1 MKRMIFN
8 LCQKGGLRIA
18 VCALAMGFSM
28 GVYAQTD
35 DDFEEQETTT
45 IKKPKRSE
53 VKQKVYP
60 TMSVK
65 GVVSDLATG
74 KPLAGVQLRSLAND
88 RYTAM
93 TDENGAFTI
102 KVPVFTTALYVHT
115 PEYLSQQVAIKA
127 EEDGQQIVVKML
139 SDKFQTMYGTGTD
152 YTAKRTAQINRFGVV
167 VDNEIANKL
176 GGDMHSIQRSGA
188 IDGGASMFIRGMNSI
203 TSDAQPLVLIDGV
216 EIDMQRN
223 RYSLHDGQF
232 NNILANISPDDIEKV
247 TVLKNATALYGAR
260 GANGVV
266 LINTKRGHSMATR
279 IDVNISAGLQL
290 IPQLPTMMNA
300 SQYRSYASE
309 LLGTIPDINEYKG
322 FYFLNDDPN
331 GYYYHTYHNDT
342 DWTDEVYRK
351 AMTQNYSINVQGG
364 DDIGMY
370 NLSVGY
376 VDAKSTVKHS
386 GFDRMN
392 VRFNTDINLMYNLTT
407 KFDIAISRTNNYVYD
422 DGMPATF
429 STSTITSPTALA
441 LLKSPLVSPYQYS
454 SILGKFT
461 NLENQYDNI
470 LQSSTYP
477 RNGLVS
483 VDTDRSMTYTGQ
495 SLANPVSLLNNG
507 EGDNKNKA
515 ENTYFTVHVAPS
527 FKFAQNFTLSA
538 DLSYL
543 LNRNA
548 QRYFRP
554 YKGVPPFEIAS
565 MGRVTSKVG
574 SMFSKEQNFMAK
586 IQLDWAKQMGKHTVN
601 AFIGGRYNYFSF
613 DNSDLSNQNRGKT
626 DDKNPVLN
634 SNTTTAFPEVAGAND
649 IWKNILWYGN
659 VDYNYMNRYFATLTL
674 SAEANSR
681 FGDNADGMKLFGVQ
695 WAVFPSIQAGWVM
708 TNENWFP
715 KSNLVN
721 YLRLNVGYDVSGN
734 DNISNYAA
742 RTSFT
747 SIKYYNNAMG
757 IQLTNI
763 GNDNIKWETTKKFN
777 VGLQSYLFENRVA
790 VSFDYFIHKTSDLLM
805 LKSFSSPI
813 GGINKYWANGG
824 ELQNT
829 GFEAM
834 LSVKPVVAKDWR
846 VEVGATMGHYK
857 NEVKSLPSDSYTTSV
872 YGDNNI
878 LTSVGN
884 PVAVFYGYQ
893 TAGVFSTDAEAAKA
907 GKNGADY
914 LYMLDN
920 AGTRHNFVAGDMH
933 FVDQN
938 NDGIIDERDK
948 TIIGDPNPD
957 LYGNIFAT
965 INWKQLT
972 LSLGFNYSLGND
984 VYNYQRSVLNS
995 GSTFYNQQVAET
1007 GRWRYEGQQATLPRA
1022 TYGDPMMNNR
1032 FSDRWIENGSY
1043 LRLKTVNLSYQVPIP
1058 GSWTWLQGLT
1068 IWAEAQNLLTFT
1080 KYTGSDPEFSIG
1092 NSVYTQ
1098 GIDCGNL
1105 AQGRSFYAGVKIN
1118 L

>member
-1 MKRMIFN
+1 
-8 LCQKGGLRIA
+8 
-18 VCALAMGFSM
+18 
-28 GVYAQTD
+28 
-35 DDFEEQETTT
+35 
-45 IKKPKRSE
+45 
-53 VKQKVYP
+53 
-60 TMSVK
+60 
-65 GVVSDLATG
+65 
-74 KPLAGVQLRSLAND
+74 
-88 RYTAM
+88 
-93 TDENGAFTI
+93 
-102 KVPVFTTALYVHT
+102 
-115 PEYLSQQVAIKA
+115 
-127 EEDGQQIVVKML
+127 
-139 SDKFQTMYGTGTD
+139 
-152 YTAKRTAQINRFGVV
+152 
-167 VDNEIANKL
+167 
-176 GGDMHSIQRSGA
+176 
-188 IDGGASMFIRGMNSI
+188 
-203 TSDAQPLVLIDGV
+203 
-216 EIDMQRN
+216 
-223 RYSLHDGQF
+223 
-232 NNILANISPDDIEKV
+232 
-247 TVLKNATALYGAR
+247 
-260 GANGVV
+260 
-266 LINTKRGHSMATR
+266 
-279 IDVNISAGLQL
+279 
-290 IPQLPTMMNA
+290 
-300 SQYRSYASE
+300 
-309 LLGTIPDINEYKG
+309 
-322 FYFLNDDPN
+322 
-331 GYYYHTYHNDT
+331 
-342 DWTDEVYRK
+342 
-351 AMTQNYSINVQGG
+351 MTQNYSINVQGG

-527 FKFAQNFTLSA
+527 FKFAKNFTLSA

-649 IWKNILWYGN
+649 IWKNIQWYGN

-790 VSFDYFIHKTSDLLM
+790 VSFDYLIHR
-805 LKSFSSPI
+805 
-813 GGINKYWANGG
+813 
-824 ELQNT
+824 
-829 GFEAM
+829 
-834 LSVKPVVAKDWR
+834 PV
-846 VEVGATMGHYK
+846 T
-857 NEVKSLPSDSYTTSV
+857 
-872 YGDNNI
+872 
-878 LTSVGN
+878 
-884 PVAVFYGYQ
+884 
-893 TAGVFSTDAEAAKA
+893 
-907 GKNGADY
+907 
-914 LYMLDN
+914 
-920 AGTRHNFVAGDMH
+920 
-933 FVDQN
+933 
-938 NDGIIDERDK
+938 
-948 TIIGDPNPD
+948 
-957 LYGNIFAT
+957 
-965 INWKQLT
+965 
-972 LSLGFNYSLGND
+972 
-984 VYNYQRSVLNS
+984 
-995 GSTFYNQQVAET
+995 
-1007 GRWRYEGQQATLPRA
+1007 
-1022 TYGDPMMNNR
+1022 
-1032 FSDRWIENGSY
+1032 
-1043 LRLKTVNLSYQVPIP
+1043 
-1058 GSWTWLQGLT
+1058 
-1068 IWAEAQNLLTFT
+1068 
-1080 KYTGSDPEFSIG
+1080 
-1092 NSVYTQ
+1092 
-1098 GIDCGNL
+1098 C
-1105 AQGRSFYAGVKIN
+1105 
-1118 L
+1118 